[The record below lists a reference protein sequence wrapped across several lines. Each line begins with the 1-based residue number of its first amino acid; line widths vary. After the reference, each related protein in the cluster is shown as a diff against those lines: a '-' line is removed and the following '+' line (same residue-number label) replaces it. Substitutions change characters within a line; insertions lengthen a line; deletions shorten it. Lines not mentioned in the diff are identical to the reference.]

1 MEATVKDRVDEVRA
15 VVRAED
21 AKLREYERE
30 TALLRTET
38 DAMLGPVASAALRAV
53 SQEFNELVL
62 KADVGII
69 DVAWAR
75 KQQVTD
81 RVAKVVREQQDR
93 TRELETEF
101 QDVIQGN

>member
-1 MEATVKDRVDEVRA
+1 
-15 VVRAED
+15 
-21 AKLREYERE
+21 
-30 TALLRTET
+30 
-38 DAMLGPVASAALRAV
+38 
-53 SQEFNELVL
+53 VL